1 MSSGQPRA
9 LVVDNNPV
17 LLKAISTLV
26 QREGC
31 LVHTA
36 ENGLEALE
44 IFKREPV
51 DIVFTDL
58 VMPLVSGEQLCRV
71 IRQTPDR
78 GTVFIVVISAIPIA
92 EAKRIMATISC
103 DLCIVKGSLA
113 EMRSNIHEALERFS
127 RQSVAADKVL
137 GDQAGLF
144 ERQGGEL
151 SIAGEILAEK
161 MHREEIVAS
170 LSEGV
175 IELNEH
181 GKIVD
186 INRAALDILDCEV
199 AGIIGSDL
207 VAIGWGE
214 HDETIASW
222 LNGELRGRGMKP
234 LTIGD
239 DRPIRRHNRVLVV
252 SLLAV
257 AGASYFGICII
268 RDITRQYRAEE
279 YQRKLDRA
287 IRLVKK
293 MDALSGMAGGVAHDF
308 NNLLAVIC
316 GSIEVAELALDSGA
330 ADQVREKLERAK
342 MSAQTAVEL
351 VRKISQSSAY
361 GIIDRET
368 SDIDSVLQHAV
379 ASFSADP
386 APTVEIVLESGDV
399 SVSIDREQIVTAVV
413 NVLRNSAEAG
423 ATRVTISGHRVRFA
437 EPLVVAGQ
445 YVPAGNYL
453 QLDLTDD
460 GGGIEAGHIPEIF
473 DPYYSTKQR
482 GVVKGMGLGLAV
494 VYSTLRNHGGYVV
507 VTSEMFRGTTVSF
520 YLPLLLEQQQ
530 DAATS
535 VTHVGNSILLVEGDE
550 QTALVAAAMIEYLG
564 LEVVSAATSEIALAR
579 YRQAI
584 GNGARFAAAL
594 INLREE
600 EDARAVELC
609 RNLRAIDA
617 DVRIIATSGT
627 PVGPVMSHC
636 RDYGFSNALPKPYTL
651 DDLRN
656 ILALGRGG
664 GVS

>member
-1 MSSGQPRA
+1 MSSGLPRA

-44 IFKREPV
+44 IFKREQV

-78 GTVFIVVISAIPIA
+78 STVFIVVISAIPIA

-113 EMRSNIHEALERFS
+113 EMRSNIHEALERFH

-137 GDQAGLF
+137 GDQAGSS

-151 SIAGEILAEK
+151 SIASEILAEK

-214 HDETIASW
+214 HDETIAAW
-222 LNGELRGRGMKP
+222 LNGGLRGRGMKP

-257 AGASYFGICII
+257 AGASYFFGICII

-279 YQRKLDRA
+279 YQRKLDQA

-316 GSIEVAELALDSGA
+316 GSIEVATLALDNGA
-330 ADQVREKLERAK
+330 SDQVRQKLEQAK

-361 GIIDRET
+361 GIIDRE
-368 SDIDSVLQHAV
+368 SSGIESVLQQAV

-386 APTVEIVLESGDV
+386 APTVETVLESGDV

-423 ATRVTISGHRVRFA
+423 ATRVTISAYRVRFA

-445 YVPAGNYL
+445 YVPAGDYL
-453 QLDLTDD
+453 QLDLADD

-507 VTSEMFRGTTVSF
+507 VTSEIFRGTTVSF
-520 YLPLLLEQQQ
+520 YLPLLFEQQQ
-530 DAATS
+530 EAATS
-535 VTHVGNSILLVEGDE
+535 VTHPGNSILLVEGDE

-584 GNGARFAAAL
+584 AHGARFAAAL

-609 RNLRAIDA
+609 RHLRAIDA

-656 ILALGRGG
+656 ILALGR
-664 GVS
+664 

>member
-1 MSSGQPRA
+1 
-9 LVVDNNPV
+9 
-17 LLKAISTLV
+17 
-26 QREGC
+26 
-31 LVHTA
+31 
-36 ENGLEALE
+36 
-44 IFKREPV
+44 
-51 DIVFTDL
+51 
-58 VMPLVSGEQLCRV
+58 
-71 IRQTPDR
+71 
-78 GTVFIVVISAIPIA
+78 
-92 EAKRIMATISC
+92 MATISC
-103 DLCIVKGSLA
+103 DLCIVKGGLA
-113 EMRSNIHEALERFS
+113 EMRSNIHEALERFR
-127 RQSVAADKVL
+127 RQSDAADKVL
-137 GDQAGLF
+137 GDQAESF
-144 ERQGGEL
+144 EHQGGEQ

-175 IELNEH
+175 VELNEH

-199 AGIIGSDL
+199 AQIIGSDL

-214 HDETIASW
+214 HDETISTW

-234 LTIGD
+234 LTIGED
-239 DRPIRRHNRVLVV
+239 EPIRRHNRVLVV

-316 GSIEVAELALDSGA
+316 GSIEMAALALDSDA
-330 ADQVREKLERAK
+330 PDQVREKLEQAK
-342 MSAQTAVEL
+342 VSAQTAVEL

-361 GIIDRET
+361 GIIDRE
-368 SDIDSVLQHAV
+368 SSAIDSVLQHAV

-386 APTVEIVLESGDV
+386 APPVEIVLESGDV
-399 SVSIDREQIVTAVV
+399 TVSIDREQIVTAVV

-423 ATRVTISGHRVRFA
+423 ATRVTISAHRVCFA

-445 YVPAGNYL
+445 YVPAGDYL

-482 GVVKGMGLGLAV
+482 GVAKGMGLGLAV

-507 VTSEMFRGTTVSF
+507 VTSEIFRGTTVSF
-520 YLPLLLEQQQ
+520 YLPLHSEQPQG
-530 DAATS
+530 AAMP
-535 VTHVGNSILLVEGDE
+535 VTHAGNSILLVEGDE

-564 LEVVSAATSEIALAR
+564 LKVVSAATSEIALAR
-579 YRQAI
+579 YRLAI
-584 GNGARFAAAL
+584 GDGARFAAAL
-594 INLREE
+594 LNLRDE
-600 EDARAVELC
+600 EDAQAVELC
-609 RNLRAIDA
+609 RQLRAIDP
-617 DVRIIATSGT
+617 DVRVIATSGT

-636 RDYGFSNALPKPYTL
+636 RAYGFSNALPKPYTL

-656 ILALGRGG
+656 ILALGGSGAVR
-664 GVS
+664 